1 MDNYKLIR
9 ITITN
14 QGGKFS
20 AGLIDDF
27 KLVNLIKDAISNGE
41 ISSDC
46 ILDRDVEFDVENFN
60 NKINIFGPLISN
72 AYIFIEEA
80 FIKSSSDEHN
90 PDFKEIYAGSLDF
103 LQGFVDKSGI
113 KTFISSDS
121 YFKCSEEELI
131 IFSQKVEKKIVSVYQ
146 LKVNENEVFDR
157 KNILFSHSDLD
168 EVAGH
173 NGNYVLEHF
182 FYIPSMKYESII
194 NFYIESVK
202 EDEPDLTIQ
211 QLKED
216 YLEEDEL
223 NDKECLNKLIKL
235 MVDDEQ
241 FDRNDYF
248 LKKLLINY
256 QIECIYCEG
265 KEESENDYFKI
276 VGKDDELLY
285 ES

>member
-1 MDNYKLIR
+1 MK
-9 ITITN
+9 
-14 QGGKFS
+14 
-20 AGLIDDF
+20 
-27 KLVNLIKDAISNGE
+27 
-41 ISSDC
+41 
-46 ILDRDVEFDVENFN
+46 
-60 NKINIFGPLISN
+60 
-72 AYIFIEEA
+72 
-80 FIKSSSDEHN
+80 
-90 PDFKEIYAGSLDF
+90 
-103 LQGFVDKSGI
+103 
-113 KTFISSDS
+113 
-121 YFKCSEEELI
+121 
-131 IFSQKVEKKIVSVYQ
+131 KKIVSVYQ
-146 LKVNENEVFDR
+146 LKVNENEAFDR
-157 KNILFSHSDLD
+157 QNILFSHSDLD

-211 QLKED
+211 ELKED

-223 NDKECLNKLIKL
+223 NDKECLNKLVKL